1 MNIRKEIIANT
12 FEPSKIM
19 PDMRVEGNVTI
30 TTEE

>member
-1 MNIRKEIIANT
+1 MNIRKEIISDV

-19 PDMRVEGNVTI
+19 PDMRVEGSITI